1 MAACAARVLMAAISA
16 LAPVAALAADPTASP
31 APPPAPPPAAPP
43 AAAAP
48 ATVKAPAGPPDKIP
62 TTILSQLPFISEPKL
77 SPDGKRIAARVAF
90 KGETL
95 IGVFDPFTG
104 KSRMLN
110 PGKKLELNWFRW
122 AGNDRILISV
132 GEIVAWFDDDA
143 WSTRLIA
150 VDLPTGEQRF
160 IGGKTEGFIGDDV
173 LWVDPEGKTALLS
186 YQATVYDY
194 PSVSMIDLAT
204 NKARQVQASRDG
216 VLKWVADTSGVVR
229 AGWLF
234 GDRSWKLLYRA
245 KDGESFRTVAKA
257 AYDTDD
263 DDATFD
269 DVTRIYQGSDEGYRI
284 LPNEKTG
291 NDALWRYNFAT
302 RKPGEMVFEVPGVD
316 IADFDTQDAS
326 ADLYAAWFTTDRPR
340 AHWFDP
346 ELAKVQDAID
356 KAVSSTVGD
365 RAASIVSYSR
375 DRKRMLVRLGG
386 SNDPGRYY
394 LFDQDDGVMQ
404 LFAQANEK
412 LKPSQL
418 TATRYTR
425 YKARDGL
432 EIPAYLTLP
441 AGRAAKDLP
450 LVIMPHGG
458 PFGIRDDGTY
468 DVEVQFL
475 ANRGYVVLQPEYR
488 GSGGYGKAFGDKGQ
502 GQWGRAMQDDLDDG
516 MDWLAQQGMIDPKR
530 VCIVGSSYGGYAAL
544 WGAIRNPERYRCAAS
559 FAGISD
565 LKRQMRFWDRKS
577 GTSSG
582 KAEWRKTVKGEDTF
596 DLATVSPL
604 YAIDKLKVPL
614 LLMHGD
620 EDQRVP
626 YSQSKL
632 YADALAKSGKAYE
645 FITLKDEGHGF
656 SSDANLRLWLDK
668 LDAFLTKYNPAS

>member
-1 MAACAARVLMAAISA
+1 MKSVCYGKAALVLIGVAAALM
-16 LAPVAALAADPTASP
+16 PMAALADAASP
-31 APPPAPPPAAPP
+31 AVSAPAATVS
-43 AAAAP
+43 AP
-48 ATVKAPAGPPDKIP
+48 SEKIP
-62 TTILSQLPFISEPKL
+62 TTVFSQLPFISRPKL
-77 SPDGKRIAARVAF
+77 SPDGKQIAARVALNG
-90 KGETL
+90 KTL
-95 IGVFDPFTG
+95 VGIFDPFTG
-104 KSRMLN
+104 KSRMLD
-110 PGKKLELNWFRW
+110 PGAKLELNWFRW
-122 AGNDRILISV
+122 AGNNRILISV
-132 GEIVAWFDDDA
+132 GEIVPWFDDDA

-150 VDLPTGEQRF
+150 VDVPTGEQRF

-173 LWVDPEGKTALLS
+173 LWVDPEGKTVLLS
-186 YQATVYDY
+186 YRATFFT
-194 PSVSMIDLAT
+194 PPRVSAIDLAT
-204 NKARQVQASRDG
+204 NKARQVQAPRYG
-216 VLKWVADTSGVVR
+216 VFKWVADTSGVVR
-229 AGWLF
+229 AGWQL
-234 GDRSWKLLYRA
+234 DRYGWKLLYRA
-245 KDGESFRTVAKA
+245 NEGESFRIVAKA
-257 AYDTDD
+257 AYDADD
-263 DDATFD
+263 DDASFD
-269 DVTRIYQGSDEGYRI
+269 DVMRIYQGSDEGYRI
-284 LPNEKTG
+284 MRSEKTG

-302 RKPGEMVFEVPGVD
+302 REQGEMVFEVPGVD
-316 IADFDTQDAS
+316 IADFDTQDNS

-346 ELAKVQDAID
+346 ELAKVQEAID
-356 KAVSSTVGD
+356 KAVSSAVGD
-365 RAASIVSYSR
+365 RAATIVSYSR
-375 DRKRMLVRLGG
+375 DRKRMLVRLGA

-441 AGRAAKDLP
+441 AGRPASNLP

-516 MDWLAQQGMIDPKR
+516 MDWLAQQGTIDPKR

-565 LKRQMRFWDRKS
+565 LKRQMRFWDNMSGSSSAKS
-577 GTSSG
+577 
-582 KAEWRKTVKGEDTF
+582 EWRKTVKGEDAF
-596 DLATVSPL
+596 DLATVSPIH
-604 YAIDKLKVPL
+604 AVDKLNVPL

-632 YADALAKSGKAYE
+632 YAEALAKAGKPHE

-656 SSDANLRLWLDK
+656 SSDANLKLWLDK
-668 LDAFLTKYNPAS
+668 LDAFLAKYNPAS

>member
-16 LAPVAALAADPTASP
+16 LAPVAALAADPTAPPVTPPVAPPTAP
-31 APPPAPPPAAPP
+31 APAV
-43 AAAAP
+43 
-48 ATVKAPAGPPDKIP
+48 VKAPAGPPAKIP

-77 SPDGKRIAARVAF
+77 SPDGKQIAARVAL
-90 KGETL
+90 KGDTL
-95 IGVFDPFTG
+95 IGIFDPFTG
-104 KSRMLN
+104 KSRTLN
-110 PGKKLELNWFRW
+110 PGKALELNWFRW

-132 GEIVAWFDDDA
+132 GKIVPWDDDEA
-143 WSTRLIA
+143 WQTRLIA
-150 VDLPTGEQRF
+150 FDVTTGEQRF
-160 IGGKTEGFIGDDV
+160 IGGKTEGLIGDDL
-173 LWVDPEGKTALLS
+173 LWVDPEGKSALLS
-186 YQATVYDY
+186 FQATIFDY
-194 PSVSMIDLAT
+194 PSVSTIDLAT
-204 NKARQVQASRDG
+204 NKAKQVIGARDG

-326 ADLYAAWFTTDRPR
+326 SDLYAAWYTTDRPR
-340 AHWFDP
+340 AHWFDA

-356 KAVSSTVGD
+356 KAVSSAVGD
-365 RAASIVSYSR
+365 RAATIVSYSR

-386 SNDPGRYY
+386 SNDPGRFY
-394 LFDQDDGVMQ
+394 LFDQDQGIMQ
-404 LFAQANEK
+404 LFAKANEN

-418 TATRYTR
+418 TATTYTR

-441 AGRAAKDLP
+441 AGRTAKGLP

-458 PFGIRDDGTY
+458 PYGIRDDGTY

-475 ANRGYVVLQPEYR
+475 ANRGYAVLQPEYR

-516 MDWLAQQGMIDPKR
+516 MDWLARQGTIDPQR
-530 VCIVGSSYGGYAAL
+530 VCIIGSSYGGYAAL

-565 LKRQMRFWDRKS
+565 LKRQMKFWDS
-577 GTSSG
+577 MSSSSSSRS
-582 KAEWRKTVKGEDTF
+582 EWRKTVKGDDTF
-596 DLATVSPL
+596 DLTTVSPL

-614 LLMHGD
+614 LIVHGD

-626 YSQSKL
+626 YKQSKL
-632 YADALAKSGKAYE
+632 YADALAKSGKPYE
-645 FITLKDEGHGF
+645 FITLKGEGHGF
-656 SSDANLRLWLDK
+656 SSDANLQLWLDK
-668 LDAFLTKYNPAS
+668 LDAFLTKYNPAP